1 MVILSLKGPSQ
12 AITERGLGPKVRGRS
27 RNFNDINKFL
37 VKRNYIFGTD
47 NYGRDVFGRVM
58 LGARVSMS
66 IRVIAV
72 LISLL
77 IGVFIGLVSGY
88 YGGLTDRIL
97 MMVINIFWSIPT
109 LLLVIANSLT

>member
-1 MVILSLKGPSQ
+1 MNANGSSDSFPSNLNSKQ
-12 AITERGLGPKVRGRS
+12 I
-27 RNFNDINKFL
+27 INKFL

-66 IRVIAV
+66 IGVIAV

-77 IGVFIGLVSGY
+77 IGCRTNLKIIWKTCL
-88 YGGLTDRIL
+88 LHINRIL
-97 MMVINIFWSIPT
+97 GIKRC
-109 LLLVIANSLT
+109 LTKWR